1 MSMLQHFPII
11 AIMAYFLGAFLIVIF
26 GRNRALRNI
35 FGFLATAVPLCL
47 LVALVKPVMLGGDI
61 IAYWMG
67 NRIPAGGY
75 AIGIA
80 LEVDAMGLFFG
91 LLIATAVFVAMLYSF
106 SYMSHDDNEPQY
118 YTLFLMLCGGVMG
131 FVLSGDLFNMFIM
144 IEILTFAAVALTA
157 FRNTANGALEA
168 AFKYLVVGCIG
179 SSCILA
185 GTIMLYAQAH
195 TLNFAQL
202 AAFLP
207 GNLNTATIVAYA
219 LLFIGFCTKAFIV
232 PFHPLAADA
241 HGAAPA
247 PVSVLIS
254 GVLTKSGLYGIIRL
268 TYILFRTMDLGTVQ
282 FWLVFL
288 GSVSM
293 FVCVTMALAQHDFK
307 RLLAFHSISQ
317 IGYVLTAAGLATAL
331 GVSSGLYHAMNH
343 TLFKGLLFLCA
354 GAVLH
359 ETGTTDLDRL
369 GGLSKKMPQTTLL
382 FLVGAF
388 SISGIPPFNGFASK
402 WLIYQAT
409 YQKAAETGNIG
420 FALVTIVCLVTSTL
434 TLASFVKVTQSVFFG
449 QLPKEYENVKEV
461 SVGMRVA
468 MGILALLCILT
479 GLFPGFVTSYLTEPA
494 ARAAFGANAY
504 INGMLGA
511 GYAEGFGLAD
521 TLPVS
526 FQAAGVWSPISWLC
540 LLMIMLLAV
549 AIVAVST
556 KYDQVSALAKTAA
569 AAEAAEGKVSPRYGS
584 GALAE
589 GKYELFFG
597 GEESV
602 YSQVGGD
609 DLFWGFKHNWRHY
622 FSFMHE
628 LHSGIV
634 NDYAL
639 WAVVA
644 LALAMLYAMIIL

>member
-1 MSMLQHFPII
+1 MMLQHFPIL

-26 GRNRALRNI
+26 GRNRILRNL
-35 FGFLATAVPLCL
+35 FGFLGTAVPLCL
-47 LVALVKPVMLGGDI
+47 LIMLFKPVMLAGEV

-67 NRIPAGGY
+67 NRVPAGGY

-80 LEVDAMGLFFG
+80 LEVDAFGLFFG

-106 SYMSHDDNEPQY
+106 SYMRHDDNEPQY

-131 FVLSGDLFNMFIM
+131 LVLSGDLFNMFIM

-157 FRNTANGALEA
+157 FRNTATGALEA

-179 SSCILA
+179 STSILA

-207 GNLNTATIVAYA
+207 GNLNQSTIIAYA
-219 LLFIGFCTKAFIV
+219 LLFIGFCTKAFLV

-268 TYILFRTMDLGTVQ
+268 TYVLFRTMNLGTVQ

-369 GGLSKKMPQTTLL
+369 GGLSKKMPHTTVL
-382 FLVGAF
+382 FIVGAF
-388 SISGIPPFNGFASK
+388 SISGVPPFNGFASK
-402 WLIYQAT
+402 WMIYQAT
-409 YQKAAETGNIG
+409 YQKAVESGNIG
-420 FALVTIVCLVTSTL
+420 FLAATVVALITSTL

-461 SVGMRVA
+461 PFGMRFA

-479 GLFPGFVTSYLTEPA
+479 GIFPGFVTTYLTEPA
-494 ARAAFGANAY
+494 ARAIFAANNY
-504 INGMLGA
+504 VNSMMGA
-511 GYAEGFGLAD
+511 GYAEQFALVDA
-521 TLPVS
+521 LPVS
-526 FQAAGVWSPISWLC
+526 FASVGVWSPLSWLC
-540 LLMIMLLAV
+540 VLLIGILAV
-549 AIVAVST
+549 AIVADIS
-556 KYDQVSALAKTAA
+556 KYDKVSAYAESGVVEEYLTGAK
-569 AAEAAEGKVSPRYGS
+569 YGS
-584 GALAE
+584 GSAAE

-597 GEESV
+597 GEEPV
-602 YSQVGGD
+602 FSQVGGD

-634 NDYAL
+634 NDYSL
-639 WAVVA
+639 WAAVA

>member
-1 MSMLQHFPII
+1 MMQHYPIL
-11 AIMAYFLGAFLIVIF
+11 AIMTYFLGAFLIVIF
-26 GRNRALRNI
+26 GKNRTVRNAV
-35 FGFLATAVPLCL
+35 GFLATAVPLCL
-47 LVALVKPVMLGGDI
+47 LITLVKPVMMGGDI

-67 NRIPAGGY
+67 SRVPAGGY

-80 LEVDAMGLFFG
+80 LEVDALSLFFG
-91 LLIATAVFVAMLYSF
+91 LLVATAVFAAMLYSF

-131 FVLSGDLFNMFIM
+131 LVLSGDLFNMFIM
-144 IEILTFAAVALTA
+144 VEILTFAAVALTA
-157 FRNTANGALEA
+157 FRNTVFGALEA
-168 AFKYLVVGCIG
+168 AFKYLVVGSIG

-202 AAFLP
+202 SAMIP
-207 GNLNTATIVAYA
+207 GNLNLATTVAYA
-219 LLFIGFCTKAFIV
+219 LLFIGFCTKAFLV

-254 GVLTKSGLYGIIRL
+254 GVLSMSGLYGIIRL
-268 TYILFRTMDLGTVQ
+268 TYILFRTMNLGTVQ

-331 GVSSGLYHAMNH
+331 GVSAGLYHAMNH

-359 ETGTTDLDRL
+359 ETGTTDLDKL
-369 GGLSKKMPQTTLL
+369 GGLSKKMPHTTVL

-402 WLIYQAT
+402 WLIYQAA
-409 YQKAAETGNIG
+409 YQKGVESGNIG
-420 FALVTIVCLVTSTL
+420 FLLVTICCLVTSTL

-449 QLPKEYENVKEV
+449 QLPKEYENVREV
-461 SVGMRVA
+461 SFGMRLA
-468 MGILALLCILT
+468 MGLLALLCIVT
-479 GLFPGFVTSYLTEPA
+479 GLFPGLVTTFLTEPA
-494 ARAAFGANAY
+494 ARAVFGANHY
-504 INGMLGA
+504 INAMMGA
-511 GYAEGFGLAD
+511 GYAESFGLAD
-521 TLPVS
+521 ALPVS
-526 FQAAGVWSPISWLC
+526 FYSAGVWSPISWLC

-549 AIVAVST
+549 AIVAVSS

-569 AAEAAEGKVSPRYGS
+569 AAEAAAAAGPRYGS
-584 GALAE
+584 GSPAE

-609 DLFWGFKHNWRHY
+609 DMFWGFKHNWRHY
-622 FSFMHE
+622 FSFMHN

-639 WAVVA
+639 WAVIA

>member
-1 MSMLQHFPII
+1 MSMLSYQHFPIY
-11 AIMAYFLGAFLIVIF
+11 AIMSLFLGAFLIVVF
-26 GRNRALRNI
+26 GHNKAFRHFISL
-35 FGFLATAVPLCL
+35 LATCAAMLFMIGL
-47 LVALVKPVMLGGDI
+47 IKPVLMGGEI
-61 IAYWMG
+61 ISYWMG
-67 NRIPAGGY
+67 GRVPAGGY

-80 LEVDAMGLFFG
+80 LEVDALSLFFG
-91 LLIATAVFVAMLYSF
+91 LLVSTVVFVACIYSIQ
-106 SYMSHDDNEPQY
+106 YMSRDNNVPQY
-118 YTLFLMLCGGVMG
+118 YTLFLMLAGGVMG
-131 FVLSGDLFNMFIM
+131 MVLTGDLFNMFIM

-207 GNLNTATIVAYA
+207 GKLNTATVVAYA

-268 TYILFRTMDLGTVQ
+268 TYILFRVMNLGTVQ

-331 GVSSGLYHAMNH
+331 GISSGLYHAMNH

-359 ETGTTDLDRL
+359 ETGTTDLGKL
-369 GGLSKKMPQTTLL
+369 GGLSRKMPHTTVL
-382 FLVGAF
+382 FLIGAF
-388 SISGIPPFNGFASK
+388 SISGVPPFNGFASK
-402 WLIYQAT
+402 WMIYQAT
-409 YQKAAETGNIG
+409 YQKAVESGNIG
-420 FALVTIVCLVTSTL
+420 FLLVTIVALVTSTL

-449 QLPKEYENVKEV
+449 QLPKELENVKEV
-461 SVGMRVA
+461 PFGMRFA
-468 MGILALLCILT
+468 MGILALLCIAT
-479 GLFPGFVTSYLTEPA
+479 GLFPNLVTRYLTEPA
-494 ARAAFGANAY
+494 ATAVFHVGAY
-504 INGMLGA
+504 INAAMGS
-511 GYAEGFGLAD
+511 GYAETAMINPPLAAE
-521 TLPVS
+521 PAFIES
-526 FQAAGVWSPISWLC
+526 GIWSPISWLC
-540 LLMIMLLAV
+540 LLMIALLAITVV
-549 AIVAVST
+549 ALSGKYDKVSLGDVSDT
-556 KYDQVSALAKTAA
+556 KYQ
-569 AAEAAEGKVSPRYGS
+569 
-584 GALAE
+584 
-589 GKYELFFG
+589 LFYG
-597 GEESV
+597 GEANFA
-602 YSQVGGD
+602 SQVGSD
-609 DLFWGFKHNWRHY
+609 DMFWGFKYNWRHY

-628 LHSGIV
+628 LHSGVV

-644 LALAMLYAMIIL
+644 LALAILYAFIVM

>member
-1 MSMLQHFPII
+1 MMQHYPIL
-11 AIMAYFLGAFLIVIF
+11 AIMTYFLGAFLIVIF
-26 GRNRALRNI
+26 GKNRTVRNAV
-35 FGFLATAVPLCL
+35 GFLATAVPLCL
-47 LVALVKPVMLGGDI
+47 LITLVKPVMMGGDI

-67 NRIPAGGY
+67 SRVPAGGY

-80 LEVDAMGLFFG
+80 LEVDALSLFFG
-91 LLIATAVFVAMLYSF
+91 LLVATAVFAAMLYSF

-131 FVLSGDLFNMFIM
+131 LVLSGDLFNMFIM
-144 IEILTFAAVALTA
+144 VEILTFAAVALTA
-157 FRNTANGALEA
+157 FRNTVFGALEA
-168 AFKYLVVGCIG
+168 AFKYLVVGSIG

-202 AAFLP
+202 SAMIP
-207 GNLNTATIVAYA
+207 GNLNLATTVAYA
-219 LLFIGFCTKAFIV
+219 LLFIGFCTKAFLV

-268 TYILFRTMDLGTVQ
+268 TYILFRTMNLGTVQ

-331 GVSSGLYHAMNH
+331 GVSAGLYHAMNH

-359 ETGTTDLDRL
+359 ETGTTDLDKL
-369 GGLSKKMPQTTLL
+369 GGLSKKMPHTTVL

-402 WLIYQAT
+402 WLIYQAA
-409 YQKAAETGNIG
+409 YQKGVESGNIG
-420 FALVTIVCLVTSTL
+420 FLLVTVCCLVTSTL

-449 QLPKEYENVKEV
+449 QLPKEYENVREV
-461 SVGMRVA
+461 SFGMRLA
-468 MGILALLCILT
+468 MGLLALLCIVT
-479 GLFPGFVTSYLTEPA
+479 GLFPGLVTTFLTEPA
-494 ARAAFGANAY
+494 ARAVFGANHY
-504 INGMLGA
+504 INAMMGA
-511 GYAEGFGLAD
+511 GYAESFGLAD
-521 TLPVS
+521 ALPVS
-526 FQAAGVWSPISWLC
+526 FYSAGVWSPISWLC

-549 AIVAVST
+549 AIVAVSS
-556 KYDQVSALAKTAA
+556 KYDQVSVLAKTAA
-569 AAEAAEGKVSPRYGS
+569 AAEAAEVAGPRYGS
-584 GALAE
+584 GSPAE

-609 DLFWGFKHNWRHY
+609 DMFWGFKHNWRHY
-622 FSFMHE
+622 FSFMHN

-639 WAVVA
+639 WAVIA

>member
-11 AIMAYFLGAFLIVIF
+11 AIMAYFLGAFLIVMF
-26 GRNRALRNI
+26 GKFRAARNCIA
-35 FGFLATAVPLCL
+35 FLATAIPLCL
-47 LVALVKPVMLGGDI
+47 LIMLVKPVMLGGEI

-67 NRIPAGGY
+67 NRVPAGGY

-80 LEVDAMGLFFG
+80 LEVDALGLFFG
-91 LLIATAVFVAMLYSF
+91 LLIATAVFVAALYSY

-131 FVLSGDLFNMFIM
+131 LVLSGDLFNMFIM
-144 IEILTFAAVALTA
+144 VEILTFAAVALTA
-157 FRNTANGALEA
+157 FRNTATGALEA

-179 SSCILA
+179 STCILA

-202 AAFLP
+202 AAIIP
-207 GNLNTATIVAYA
+207 GNLNRSTIVAYA
-219 LLFIGFCTKAFIV
+219 LLFIGFCTKAFLV

-268 TYILFRTMDLGTVQ
+268 TYILFRTMNLGTVQ

-359 ETGTTDLDRL
+359 ETGTTDLGKL
-369 GGLSKKMPQTTLL
+369 GGLSKKMPVTTVL

-388 SISGIPPFNGFASK
+388 SISGVPPFNGFASK

-409 YQKAAETGNIG
+409 YQRAVESGNIG
-420 FALVTIVCLVTSTL
+420 FLLATIVALVTSTL

-461 SVGMRVA
+461 SLGMRIA
-468 MGILALLCILT
+468 MGILALLCILS
-479 GLFPGFVTSYLTEPA
+479 GLFPGFVTTYLTEPA
-494 ARAAFGANAY
+494 ARAVFTANNY
-504 INGMLGA
+504 INAMMGA
-511 GYAEGFGLAD
+511 GTAEAAGLAD
-521 TLPVS
+521 TLPIN
-526 FQAAGVWSPISWLC
+526 FAALGIWSPISWLC
-540 LLMIMLLAV
+540 VLMIMLLAV
-549 AIVAVST
+549 CIVAISS
-556 KYDQVSALAKTAA
+556 KYDQVSALAKTAE
-569 AAEAAEGKVSPRYGS
+569 AAEAHCGARYGS
-584 GALAE
+584 GSYAE

-602 YSQVGGD
+602 YSQVGGE